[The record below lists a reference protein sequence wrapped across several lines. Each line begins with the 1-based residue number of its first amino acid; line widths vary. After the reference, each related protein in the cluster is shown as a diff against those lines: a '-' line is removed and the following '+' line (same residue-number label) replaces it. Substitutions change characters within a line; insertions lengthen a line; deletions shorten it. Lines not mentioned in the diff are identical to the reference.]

1 MFSLTYWVN
10 NFCIFAMKLSYRT
23 KKLEK
28 SLTTDKGLAKS
39 YGKLA
44 KKIKQRRIQL
54 ESADNLAVLATMPV
68 LRLHPYT
75 GKGKG
80 TWSIDIQENWRIL
93 FTIDH
98 NPVPFLEHG
107 GVDLQAITIIRIES
121 VEDPH

>member
-1 MFSLTYWVN
+1 ME
-10 NFCIFAMKLSYRT
+10 LSYKT

-54 ESADNLAVLATMPV
+54 ESAENLEVISKLPV
-68 LRLHPYT
+68 LRLHQHI

-93 FTIDH
+93 FIINQDPIPT
-98 NPVPFLEHG
+98 LEDG
-107 GVDLQAITIIRIES
+107 GVDLKAITIIKIEE
-121 VEDPH
+121 VKDPH

>member
-1 MFSLTYWVN
+1 ME
-10 NFCIFAMKLSYRT
+10 LSYKT
-23 KKLEK
+23 NKLEK

-39 YGKLA
+39 YGQLA

-54 ESADNLAVLATMPV
+54 ESADNLEAISKLPV
-68 LRLHPYT
+68 LRLHQHT

-93 FTIDH
+93 FEIDQD
-98 NPVPFLEHG
+98 PIPSLEDG
-107 GVDLQAITIIRIES
+107 GVDLKGITIICVTS